1 MVAGLRF
8 AAVLVELLGADLTA
22 AAGVPDQPD
31 SGGALGSLQGAV
43 AGGRAGGE
51 SLEGG
56 EETREAPRG
65 YAGGAPQ
72 EGTRVSDPGGRGR
85 GRFLIPSSP
94 AVPAA
99 ANARGPPAGLRGGL
113 KEKAIPKRP
122 PNFGV

>member
-31 SGGALGSLQGAV
+31 SRGALGSLQGAV
-43 AGGRAGGE
+43 AGGGAGGE

-65 YAGGAPQ
+65 TQ
-72 EGTRVSDPGGRGR
+72 ERRPRKGRGCLTR
-85 GRFLIPSSP
+85 
-94 AVPAA
+94 AA
-99 ANARGPPAGLRGGL
+99 GDGG
-113 KEKAIPKRP
+113 
-122 PNFGV
+122 F